1 MRAPASLAPTPTLAI
16 AQLEMRRAGNDFQL
30 KMIFNFSQHEAHKEG
45 VYFSK
50 STSLREKFVASMP
63 QTGFSSKSTEF
74 GQMAS
79 RALLALTTVLA
90 IAAPAPSSCFAPSSL
105 LPTNLAP
112 SARSCEW
119 SGHQTTGFST
129 RPVLRSPPQPRRG
142 MQLVAKMSAE
152 SIATPESV
160 GMMMQVTAK
169 PRLVALTVGVIP
181 FSELG
186 EGRGS
191 MSGVGS
197 RSHSHVHVFMDDVRW
212 VPGLGE

>member
-1 MRAPASLAPTPTLAI
+1 
-16 AQLEMRRAGNDFQL
+16 
-30 KMIFNFSQHEAHKEG
+30 
-45 VYFSK
+45 
-50 STSLREKFVASMP
+50 
-63 QTGFSSKSTEF
+63 
-74 GQMAS
+74 MAS

-119 SGHQTTGFST
+119 SSVLRPLAFST
-129 RPVLRSPPQPRRG
+129 HPVLRSPPQPRRG
-142 MQLVAKMSAE
+142 MQLVAEMSAD

-197 RSHSHVHVFMDDVRW
+197 RSHSHVHVFMDDARW